1 MLPRSNMHDAG
12 KKKKKCPGT
21 KLLYLHHNK
30 TLDAVIMIWGGLQN
44 TIHQWKEKM

>member
-1 MLPRSNMHDAG
+1 MML
-12 KKKKKCPGT
+12 KKKKKKKRPGT